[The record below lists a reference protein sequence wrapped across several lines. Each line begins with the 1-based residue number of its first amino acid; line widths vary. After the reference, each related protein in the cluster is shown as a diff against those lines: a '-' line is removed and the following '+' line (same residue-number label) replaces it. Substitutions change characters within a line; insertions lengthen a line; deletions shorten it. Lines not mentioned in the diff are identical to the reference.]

1 MPWSSLKDFIILL
14 THERPIFLKNIMYC
28 NFSPSDFKNC
38 RLPPTL
44 IFKVYLYIKMN
55 GVWCSVRGCLK
66 HKSQWTSD
74 GYSVRTTHA
83 LQSDNQHQYLKLF
96 LQKGGS
102 PSNSYQ
108 TQTIGVWILISGIM
122 TLNDKWVFSYIE
134 QGSNNKKNCWAMKTN
149 GVWTGHRRHMG
160 LGEE

>member
-1 MPWSSLKDFIILL
+1 
-14 THERPIFLKNIMYC
+14 MYS
-28 NFSPSDFKNC
+28 NFSPCNFKNC

-44 IFKVYLYIKMN
+44 ILKVYLYIKMN

-122 TLNDKWVFSYIE
+122 TLNDKWVFFLYRAGIKQQEELLSHENQWSVDGPSAAYGIRR
-134 QGSNNKKNCWAMKTN
+134 
-149 GVWTGHRRHMG
+149 GVIFK
-160 LGEE
+160 